1 VNKTGMVSPL
11 IIQFNR
17 MKKTSALGLLAFSVL
32 VTKMGVLAGGAGL
45 EQVSE
50 EQGKKDIA
58 PLQNKQKFFP

>member
-1 VNKTGMVSPL
+1 
-11 IIQFNR
+11 